1 MALPS
6 LADTDEHVNALFF
19 GEGGSGKTTAALHM
33 AKFGRVILVNAEAG
47 AKKKPLKRLGV
58 PIDRIH
64 PYEVTKYED
73 LDNLYHSVKKM
84 LDDDPTSIAGTVFD
98 SVTEI
103 QKKLTESLVEER
115 HAKKI
120 KAGMVDDVFETELKE
135 FGKMT
140 EMCRRICRRFRDL
153 PCHTAFVCL
162 DKRDVDSDGVV
173 YRPDLTPKFAA
184 DLVGYVDIAVYTQ
197 QQAGDVEDRSR
208 YIGTTRPIGKF
219 RGKDRFGATP
229 PVMAN
234 PTFDRLVEY
243 VNWDEDEGD
252 MDDPY
257 QRAYEERMA
266 KA

>member
-6 LADTDEHVNALFF
+6 LADTSEYVNALYV
-19 GEGGSGKTTAALHM
+19 GEGGSGKTTASLHM
-33 AKFGRVILVNAEAG
+33 AKLGRVILVNAESG
-47 AKKKPLKRLGV
+47 AKKRPLRQLGV
-58 PIDRIH
+58 PVDHIH
-64 PYEVTKYED
+64 PYTVTCYED
-73 LDNLYHSVKKM
+73 LDNLYHSVDKM
-84 LDDDPTSIAGTVFD
+84 LKDDPGSIAGTVFD
-98 SVTEI
+98 SMTEI

-115 HAKKI
+115 HARKI
-120 KAGMVDDVFETELKE
+120 KGGMVDDVFETELKE

-184 DLVGYVDIAVYTQ
+184 DLVGYVDIVAYTRQ
-197 QQAGDVEDRSR
+197 LPGDDVNDRSR
-208 YIGTTRPIGKF
+208 FIAHTRPDSKYK
-219 RGKDRFGATP
+219 GKDRYGATP
-229 PVMAN
+229 PILAN

-243 VNWDEDEGD
+243 VNWEEDGPMPD
-252 MDDPY
+252 SY
-257 QRAYEERMA
+257 QDAYNERMA

>member
-6 LADTDEHVNALFF
+6 LADTDEFVNALYF

-33 AKFGRVILVNAEAG
+33 AKLGRVILVNAEAG
-47 AKKKPLKRLGV
+47 AKKRPLRKLGV
-58 PIDRIH
+58 PVDMIH
-64 PYEVTKYED
+64 PYTVNCYED
-73 LDNLYHSVKKM
+73 LDNLYHSVSKM
-84 LDDDPTSIAGTVFD
+84 LEADPKSVAGTVFD
-98 SVTEI
+98 SMTEI

-115 HAKKI
+115 YARKTR
-120 KAGMVDDVFETELKE
+120 AGMVDDVFETELKE

-162 DKRDVDSDGVV
+162 DKRDVDSDGVI

-197 QQAGDVEDRSR
+197 QQAGDPDDRSR
-208 YIGTTRPIGKF
+208 YIGTTRPIGKY

-229 PVMAN
+229 PVLAN
-234 PTFDRLVEY
+234 PTFERLVDY
-243 VNWDEDEGD
+243 VNWEEDDD
-252 MDDPY
+252 MPDPY
-257 QRAYEERMA
+257 QQAYETRMA
-266 KA
+266 KV